1 LEGLWVNNTPG
12 EGERVP
18 LVVRDFGAVDEDV
31 LPSAGGRLLF
41 LDLDLHDVGRVLY
54 NFGNV
59 GNVARAHFTED
70 TLVDPDNATNK
81 PVTLQ
86 CPSQDLNG

>member
-1 LEGLWVNNTPG
+1 M
-12 EGERVP
+12 P

-31 LPSAGGRLLF
+31 LPSAGGCLLF

-59 GNVARAHFTED
+59 GDVARAHFTED
-70 TLVDPDNATNK
+70 TLVDPDNPTNK

-86 CPSQDLNG
+86 CPSQDLL